1 MDAVV
6 VIESGRNHATLSG
19 TKPAIDGCSS
29 TGGRD
34 EICNKHPTLAG
45 RHSTAD
51 HPSDR
56 AFRSSRVIARCRQA
70 NVLAARSTN
79 PAEKGGVIG
88 NKFAWLDGRT
98 RLMPPH

>member
-1 MDAVV
+1 M
-6 VIESGRNHATLSG
+6 
-19 TKPAIDGCSS
+19 DGCSS

-56 AFRSSRVIARCRQA
+56 TFRSSRMIPWCRQA
-70 NVLAARSTN
+70 NVVAARSTKA
-79 PAEKGGVIG
+79 AEKGGVIG
-88 NKFAWLDGRT
+88 IKFAWLDGADA
-98 RLMPPH
+98 